1 MHKHTRARLVAL
13 AALTLLL
20 VSMVVT
26 LAACGGDSGGS
37 AATGDVKT
45 YTDETYGFTFEY
57 PSDWKLQ
64 ETADQADVTSG
75 ASAAKM
81 VAAYDPDGAKSETS
95 YTDLIEVSIYELSG
109 TVDDSVMAQLE
120 EEVKTVFAG
129 LESQA
134 NDLKVVEGMTA
145 FSTAGVKGWK
155 ITYSFDKEGVPAQST
170 LYLLFGGSLEYQLLV
185 QSATANWQTDQ
196 AVFQAFVSSFAPGA
210 GSTTSSSAS
219 N

>member
-1 MHKHTRARLVAL
+1 MHKHARARLLAL
-13 AALTLLL
+13 AALTVLLL
-20 VSMVVT
+20 SMVVT
-26 LAACGGDSGGS
+26 LAACGSGGG
-37 AATGDVKT
+37 ATTGDVKT
-45 YTDETYGFTFEY
+45 YTDATYGFTFEY

-81 VAAYDPDGAKSETS
+81 VAAYDPDGAKTETA

-109 TVDDSVMAQLE
+109 TVDDSVMSQLE
-120 EEVKTVFAG
+120 AEVKTVFAG

-134 NDLKVVEGMTA
+134 KDLKVVEDMTA
-145 FSTAGVKGWK
+145 VSTAGVKGWK
-155 ITYSFDKEGVPAQST
+155 ITYSFDKDGVPAQST
-170 LYLLFGGSLEYQLLV
+170 LYLLFGGSLEYQLLI
-185 QSATANWQTDQ
+185 QSATANWQADQ
-196 AVFQAFVSSFAPGA
+196 AVFQAFVSSFTPKA

>member
-13 AALTLLL
+13 AALTVLLL
-20 VSMVVT
+20 SVVVT
-26 LAACGGDSGGS
+26 LAACGGGGG
-37 AATGDVKT
+37 ATGDVKT
-45 YTDETYGFTFEY
+45 YTDDTYGFTFEY

-109 TVDDSVMAQLE
+109 TVDDSVMSQLE
-120 EEVKTVFAG
+120 AEVKTVFAG

-134 NDLKVVEGMTA
+134 KDLKVVEDMTA
-145 FSTAGVKGWK
+145 VSTAGVTGWK
-155 ITYSFDKEGVPAQST
+155 ITYSFDKDGVPAQST
-170 LYLLFGGSLEYQLLV
+170 LYLLFGGTLEYQLLI
-185 QSATANWQTDQ
+185 QSATANWQADQ
-196 AVFQAFVSSFAPGA
+196 PIFQAFVSSFTPKA